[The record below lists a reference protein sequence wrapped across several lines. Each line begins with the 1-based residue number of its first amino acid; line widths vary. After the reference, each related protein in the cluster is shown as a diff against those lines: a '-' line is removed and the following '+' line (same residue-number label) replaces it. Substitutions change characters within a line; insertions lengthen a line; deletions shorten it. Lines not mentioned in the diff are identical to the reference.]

1 MLKLNKTYVLI
12 LSLLIAIAALSMNG
26 TAKEQQDTLASKYKV
41 ATLAGGCFW
50 CIESSMEELPGV
62 VEVISGYSGGDIVN
76 PTYGQVA
83 SAATKHI
90 EAAQIYYDPQKI
102 SYAQLLA
109 KLWRLIDPT
118 DGSGSFFDRGPQYRS
133 AIFYHNEEE
142 KKIAQ
147 QSMAA
152 LAKSGRYDK
161 PLMTEL
167 RAFKNFYKAE
177 EYHQDYYKKNPVR
190 YKYYRYRSGRD
201 EYIDELWGDEK
212 NILPGGVQTS
222 MHKSSNMK
230 AFKKPSA
237 VELKKTLTPLQYEVT
252 QEDGTER
259 AFGNE
264 YWNNKK
270 AGIYVD
276 IVSGEPLFSSVDKY
290 DSKTGWP
297 SFTKPIQSDVLISKT
312 DSAFF
317 MKRTEVRS
325 KNADSHLGHVFDDG
339 PKPTGL
345 RYCINSAALRFVP
358 QEHLK
363 EQGYEKFLSQFA
375 D

>member
-1 MLKLNKTYVLI
+1 M

-26 TAKEQQDTLASKYKV
+26 TAKEQQEMLASKYKV

-76 PTYGQVA
+76 PTYGQVS
-83 SAATKHI
+83 SAATKHL

-118 DGSGSFFDRGPQYRS
+118 DGTGSFVDRGPHYRS

-142 KKIAQ
+142 KKIAE

-152 LAKSGRYDK
+152 LTKSGRYDK

-167 RAFKNFYKAE
+167 RPFKNFYKAE

-201 EYIDELWGDEK
+201 QYIDELWGDEK
-212 NILPGGVQTS
+212 DILPGTIQTS

-237 VELKKTLTPLQYEVT
+237 AELKKKLTPLQFEVT

-297 SFTKPIQSDVLISKT
+297 SFTKPIQSDVLVSKT

-325 KNADSHLGHVFDDG
+325 KNADS
-339 PKPTGL
+339 
-345 RYCINSAALRFVP
+345 
-358 QEHLK
+358 
-363 EQGYEKFLSQFA
+363 QG
-375 D
+375 